1 MSPSADHFPCHTH
14 RLGAGDLSL
23 ARATFNLMAE
33 VFETDAVDDRDA
45 HLAGLLRSPH
55 FWAFS
60 ATIDGR
66 VVGGLTGY
74 TLPMARTNARELF
87 VYDLAVHP
95 AYQRRGVATRLMSA
109 ARQAANVEGIDDI
122 FVIAENEDAH
132 ALAFYRALGMIE
144 TPTTMF
150 AYGSAE

>member
-1 MSPSADHFPCHTH
+1 MSPSTDRLPCHPR

-23 ARATFNLMAE
+23 ARATLNLMGE
-33 VFETDAVDDRDA
+33 VFEAGDVDDRDA

-55 FWAFS
+55 FWVFS

-95 AYQRRGVATRLMSA
+95 AHQRGGVATRLMSA
-109 ARQAANVEGIDDI
+109 ARQAAKVEGIDDI
-122 FVIAENEDAH
+122 FLIAENEDAH
-132 ALAFYRALGMIE
+132 ALAFYRALGMFE
-144 TPTTMF
+144 TPATMF
-150 AYGSAE
+150 AYGPGE

>member
-1 MSPSADHFPCHTH
+1 MSQSSSVTQCHTR

-23 ARATFNLMAE
+23 ARITLNVMAK

-45 HLAGLLRSPH
+45 HLVDLLRSPQ
-55 FWAFS
+55 FWAFT

-74 TLPMARTNARELF
+74 TLPMARTAARELF
-87 VYDLAVHP
+87 IYDLAVDA

-109 ARQAANVEGIDDI
+109 ARQSAQVEGIDEI
-122 FVIAENEDAH
+122 FLVAETADSH
-132 ALAFYRALGMIE
+132 ALAFYRAIGMAE
-144 TPTTMF
+144 MATTTF
-150 AYGSAE
+150 AYGSPA